1 MSKWFKEFLLIIVG
15 IVLFSLY
22 DFLYN
27 EGTVEFYV
35 ILKRTFIFGLIGTLL
50 LLIIEMIKYFKS
62 KKGTKKWIL
71 IYWFSEDIKLIII

>member
-22 DFLYN
+22 EFLYN

-35 ILKRTFIFGLIGTLL
+35 ILKRSFIFGLIGTLL

-62 KKGTKKWIL
+62 KKGTKK
-71 IYWFSEDIKLIII
+71 

>member
-62 KKGTKKWIL
+62 KKGTKK
-71 IYWFSEDIKLIII
+71 